1 MCGRYVI
8 VQKIEKIEKRFNV
21 EAVFDSFPPNF
32 NVGPGME
39 APIITCEQPQQLQL
53 GSFGFV
59 PDWDTKK
66 LILNAR
72 DDKLL
77 SSNSWKRALKFKR
90 CIVLADCFY
99 EGPEKEKLSKPFVV
113 YLQDAERPFGFA
125 GIYNE
130 VEKEGELIRTFAIIT
145 TTPSKVLNKI
155 GHHRSPVI
163 LNPNDYNKWL
173 TNNQDL
179 FKYTDC
185 IKNNINE
192 QQNAYPVGTEVKS
205 VRNNSKSLVE
215 PIGER
220 IIPEYEYRILNEIDL
235 QGMGSKN
242 RY

>member
-53 GSFGFV
+53 SRFGFV
-59 PDWDTKK
+59 PNWDTKK

-77 SSNSWKRALKFKR
+77 SSNSWKRALIFKR

-125 GIYNE
+125 G
-130 VEKEGELIRTFAIIT
+130 
-145 TTPSKVLNKI
+145 
-155 GHHRSPVI
+155 
-163 LNPNDYNKWL
+163 
-173 TNNQDL
+173 
-179 FKYTDC
+179 
-185 IKNNINE
+185 
-192 QQNAYPVGTEVKS
+192 
-205 VRNNSKSLVE
+205 
-215 PIGER
+215 
-220 IIPEYEYRILNEIDL
+220 
-235 QGMGSKN
+235 
-242 RY
+242 